1 MTERCAPAGS
11 IRAGRSRS
19 KRWPRAERGVVRAW
33 RIAIAAWLAVVAPVV
48 AAAQTRVAGRTVSDT
63 AAPVADVEIAARTA
77 AGAGVVA
84 KAVSDAS
91 GGFTLDL
98 PGAGDY
104 LIDAGRPGFYAIT
117 GQPFAASPGAAL
129 SLTMFPVRE
138 HVESLE
144 VTSRGNAVALGGEAG
159 TQALSGAEAMHVP
172 FAGSHDVK
180 NALRTLPGVVQD
192 AFSGIHV
199 AGARESQTLFV
210 MDGFNIG
217 DPLTGGFDPR
227 VSVEAVQ
234 SLTVRSGVYSA
245 EFGKGSGGVVE
256 VATSTGG
263 DRLRTSATDFVPT
276 VVDAKGWRVQSW
288 TPRVGLS
295 GPIVRER
302 AWFANH
308 FIGDYNQWFVEE
320 LPRDE
325 DSTTSR
331 RLSNH
336 TRTQVNLA
344 PANVLQA
351 GVLLSSGAWR
361 RLGLSALDPLS
372 TTRDADSRQWFVNLR
387 DQQVLANGAVVEA
400 GYASNRTFLRLTPR
414 GHDPWIGTPNGR
426 RGNYY
431 YDGEQRAS
439 RDQAIVNVHLPAW
452 TWAGS
457 HHVKIG
463 GDVNRV
469 AYEQRAVRGAIEL
482 RDDDDRPIRSIG
494 FSGSGTTTIAAGE
507 AAAFVQDAWTLHP
520 RVVLQLGLRADW
532 DGLTRDWAA
541 SPRASIAWAPT
552 AAGDT
557 RVSAGVAVTHDAA
570 RLQLFAAARDQVP
583 TSVFA
588 PPYGPGV
595 PVTWRFVVP
604 GGLASPG
611 FITSTAA
618 FDRRLPARL
627 HLHVQGLH
635 RRGDDVAGEITL
647 RQNLGQEYGWLA
659 SYTRA
664 SARTNMVL
672 GAGPDSYF
680 VAADNEGPLA
690 WDAPH
695 RVLSWAYLPTFRPRW
710 SVSYLLEY
718 RSGFPWSAADSA
730 GFVVGPANAHRFP
743 DYFDLTIGLERRTR
757 LFGQDWAVRA
767 SLDNVTNHFNPGTVN
782 GTVES
787 EAFGTFYGG
796 RSRTLAFRVRWLG
809 RAR

>member
-1 MTERCAPAGS
+1 
-11 IRAGRSRS
+11 
-19 KRWPRAERGVVRAW
+19 V
-33 RIAIAAWLAVVAPVV
+33 
-48 AAAQTRVAGRTVSDT
+48 
-63 AAPVADVEIAARTA
+63 
-77 AGAGVVA
+77 
-84 KAVSDAS
+84 
-91 GGFTLDL
+91 
-98 PGAGDY
+98 
-104 LIDAGRPGFYAIT
+104 IDAERPGFYAIAR
-117 GQPFAASPGAAL
+117 QPFSAVTGTPGAPPAL
-129 SLTMFPVRE
+129 TLTLFPVRE

-144 VTSRGNAVALGGEAG
+144 VTSRGDAVALGREAG
-159 TQALSGAEAMHVP
+159 TQTLAGAEAMNVP

-210 MDGFNIG
+210 MDGFDIG

-288 TPRVGLS
+288 TPRLGLS
-295 GPIVRER
+295 GPIARQR

-308 FIGDYNQWFVEE
+308 FTGDYNQWFVEE
-320 LPRDE
+320 LPRDA

-336 TRTQVNLA
+336 LRAQVNLA
-344 PANVLQA
+344 PANVLQG
-351 GVLLSSGAWR
+351 GVLVSSGAWR

-372 TTRDADSRQWFVNLR
+372 TTRDADSRQWFVNVR
-387 DQQVLANGAVVEA
+387 DQHVLAGGAVLEA

-414 GHDPWIGTPNGR
+414 GREPWIGTPDGR

-431 YDGEQRAS
+431 YGGEQRAS
-439 RDQAIVNVHLPAW
+439 RDQAIVNVHLPAR

-457 HHVKIG
+457 HQVKLG
-463 GDVNRV
+463 ADLDRV
-469 AYEQRAVRGAIEL
+469 SYTQQAARGAIEL
-482 RDDDDRPIRSIG
+482 RDGDDRPIRTIA
-494 FSGSGTTTIAAGE
+494 FSGSGTTAIASGE

-520 RVVLQLGLRADW
+520 RLVLQLGVRADW
-532 DGLTRDWAA
+532 DGLTRDWSA

-557 RVSAGVAVTHDAA
+557 RVSGGVAVAHDAA

-583 TSVFA
+583 TSIFA

-604 GGLASPG
+604 PGLVRPG
-611 FITSTAA
+611 FLTTTAA

-627 HLHVQGLH
+627 HLHVQGIH
-635 RRGDDVAGEITL
+635 RRGDDGLAYAATPRADADTTFVLGNGRRDRYAAGEVTL
-647 RQNLGQEYGWLA
+647 RQDLGKEYGWLA
-659 SYTRA
+659 SYTRS
-664 SARTNMVL
+664 SARTSAVL
-672 GAGPDSYF
+672 GSGPDGYF
-680 VAADNEGPLA
+680 VAVDNEGPVS

-730 GFVVGPANAHRFP
+730 GFVVGAANAHRFP
-743 DYFDLTIGLERRTR
+743 SYFDLTLGLERRTR
-757 LFGQDWAVRA
+757 LFGQDWALRA
-767 SLDNVTNHFNPGTVN
+767 SLENATNHFNPGTVN

-787 EAFGTFYGG
+787 DDFGTFYGG

-809 RAR
+809 RGR